1 MKPAVW
7 LAGLILL
14 AAFVFPNGVSI
25 PRPPQPAPAPVI
37 PEPVKPTVPTDA
49 DIVRILAAAT
59 PAEKARIA
67 GIYTGLK
74 TVVQND
80 TQKLL
85 VTTEQTELA
94 QARTLK
100 LAVDNTPL
108 KGKYADLDKAIE
120 AVFARKLGKE
130 LDRDDKEVAAVD
142 DKIRA
147 KIVEACDVIIAS
159 VQ

>member
-14 AAFVFPNGVSI
+14 AAFVFPNGVAL
-25 PRPPQPAPAPVI
+25 PRPPQPVPAPVI
-37 PEPVKPTVPTDA
+37 PEPVKPTVPPDA
-49 DIVRILAAAT
+49 DIVRILATAA

-67 GIYTGLK
+67 GVYTGLK
-74 TVVQND
+74 RVVQND
-80 TQKLL
+80 TEKLL
-85 VTTEQTELA
+85 TTTEQTALA
-94 QARTLK
+94 QARTLQ
-100 LAVDNTPL
+100 LATGDMPI
-108 KGKYADLDKAIE
+108 KGKYVDLDKAIE

-147 KIVEACDVIIAS
+147 KIVEACDVVIAS

>member
-1 MKPAVW
+1 MKPVVW

-14 AAFVFPNGVSI
+14 AAFVFPDGVSF
-25 PRPPQPAPAPVI
+25 PRPPEPAPAPVI
-37 PEPVKPTVPTDA
+37 PEPVKPTVPLDA
-49 DIVRILAAAT
+49 EIVRILAAAT
-59 PAEKARIA
+59 PADKARIA
-67 GIYTGLK
+67 GVYTGLK
-74 TVVQND
+74 SVVQND
-80 TQKLL
+80 TEKLL

-100 LAVDNTPL
+100 LAIGNTPL
-108 KGKYADLDKAIE
+108 KGKYVDLDKAIE

-130 LDRDDKEVAAVD
+130 LERDDKEVAAVD

-147 KIVEACDVIIAS
+147 KIVEACDVIIVS